1 MGSLKFHTNAY
12 RILFVI
18 GQKLSSVTTCTKF
31 TGLMQN
37 WYNSIANTL
46 ELGLFALSKHNI
58 IKTHNKL

>member
-1 MGSLKFHTNAY
+1 
-12 RILFVI
+12 
-18 GQKLSSVTTCTKF
+18 
-31 TGLMQN
+31 MQN